1 MVMSPSS
8 PPIAQHETAS
18 SDDKAAAI
26 VAAMQC
32 LDDFMTAW
40 NARDIKACEETMN
53 FPHVRLSGANGLTV
67 SAKGEMT
74 QEMFD
79 KMLGEAA
86 SLKDWHQ
93 SAWDKRAVV
102 AVSSN
107 KVHVQTRFVRY
118 RADNSVLSS
127 FDSLYVVTKEDG
139 HWGVRMR
146 SSFAP

>member
-1 MVMSPSS
+1 MAPSPSS
-8 PPIAQHETAS
+8 PPIAQQQRAS
-18 SDDKAAAI
+18 AEESDEAIAAAI
-26 VAAMQC
+26 QC

-53 FPHVRLSGANGLTV
+53 FPHARLSGANGLTV

-86 SLKDWHQ
+86 SLKDWHH
-93 SAWDKRAVV
+93 SAWDRREVV
-102 AVSSN
+102 AAGPD

-127 FDSLYVVTKEDG
+127 FDSLYVVTREDG